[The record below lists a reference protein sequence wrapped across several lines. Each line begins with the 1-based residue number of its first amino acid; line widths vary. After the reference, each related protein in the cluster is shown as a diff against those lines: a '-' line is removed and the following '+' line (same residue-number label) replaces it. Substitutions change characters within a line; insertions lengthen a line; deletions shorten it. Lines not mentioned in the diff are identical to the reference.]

1 MKLAKLKSGN
11 YIDLSYAQKVIK
23 QNCKTEKDFKG
34 KDKTVLFEGLT
45 TSKLRNLL
53 DYLNHIYTKV
63 YNETDTNLSEDVCD
77 ELDYLKVKFAYEA
90 ARDKSVALFI
100 QKTHV
105 SQIVDVVIKN
115 KTKKKFLDYCKYFE
129 ALVAYAK
136 FYNKED

>member
-63 YNETDTNLSEDVCD
+63 Y
-77 ELDYLKVKFAYEA
+77 
-90 ARDKSVALFI
+90 
-100 QKTHV
+100 
-105 SQIVDVVIKN
+105 
-115 KTKKKFLDYCKYFE
+115 
-129 ALVAYAK
+129 
-136 FYNKED
+136 